1 MKQVF
6 IAIFTTLMAIF
17 FATHVKAQ
25 YCSKE
30 SLTAKYWQYRANLN
44 KHFVMSDRKP
54 EGCIGNGITRSEH
67 EFSQFTC
74 GADLLHGYGIP
85 ATSIW
90 QTPNGSFGM
99 GDRVAEGEFKNL
111 DCAKDGLNPNN
122 VTGVSWEF
130 EKHNYLE
137 YGSETPHQIGWYLVM
152 LATEYELLRKN
163 GQLQEQQRTLEEIFL
178 ALQAYRRLDITA
190 NCLVK
195 SRYDEITDGFEV
207 ENCDIWVAN
216 HHYTE
221 DACLC
226 AEKYH
231 NQQCKGAFGDA
242 KWHFDIPC
250 KTMCPWTPNLTG
262 YSGFYVREDAVQE
275 QEGMH
280 DASEDKWNIDLVG
293 SAFAMSQSPP
303 CDSNFSPA
311 CYNEKKVNFLS
322 QDQTF
327 SIMTGLAMVKRYVP
341 PTATVTTC
349 DGVVYHPFDIVQE
362 ISNGLV
368 KLPQNATRH
377 VFWPGSENDDCC
389 YKPVK
394 FGECAGGNLQWT
406 YAGLEYMHN
415 YINEGDDDHWVESLD
430 RLKWGR
436 KNGRRAFF
444 AQAMSVGFDIGTY
457 GTDNAKQK
465 IIDACV
471 EDKMEILLLMNDLL
485 HPGEPNIMDD
495 ETNAELKA
503 LFEEMLCSAPCDGP
517 CFKPDYYDDLNPA
530 EVPEFNCAN
539 TPHWIGQ
546 RWEGYGY
553 PPPNQQAWQ
562 DRKARQYNGLDF
574 MALYNTYM
582 LCFPEEQTPFYNPD
596 RPEPTTYGHL
606 LGENK
611 IEGPT
616 TLCPGTSADY
626 LLKKSNPVPTVF
638 KEIIWESSS
647 NISLSSTSTNPTTAT
662 ANTGRIPS
670 YIGVTFEEQIRKQQ
684 FYNGVAQETEGKYIY
699 VGEPLPYWVPP
710 QPITIADNCIFDY
723 RKPIISELPEYQV
736 VTEVD
741 FCQWIYK
748 AIAHGPQYTPETTLS
763 WVATDNNTGLTL
775 TGNGTE
781 FDFSS
786 IIPQTPNLFGIV
798 SLRFTV
804 ENNCDTE
811 VFTLESPYFVCSDS
825 PQGGNTQGR
834 QILVSPNPTNG
845 QISIRIVQNQTQDFY
860 STDPNGIRIQ
870 IYPGNGN
877 LTTLLD
883 AQMYNSG
890 QIFNVANLPNGSYHV
905 RANASDLSPIQTT
918 FFIIH

>member
-1 MKQVF
+1 
-6 IAIFTTLMAIF
+6 
-17 FATHVKAQ
+17 
-25 YCSKE
+25 
-30 SLTAKYWQYRANLN
+30 
-44 KHFVMSDRKP
+44 
-54 EGCIGNGITRSEH
+54 
-67 EFSQFTC
+67 
-74 GADLLHGYGIP
+74 
-85 ATSIW
+85 
-90 QTPNGSFGM
+90 
-99 GDRVAEGEFKNL
+99 
-111 DCAKDGLNPNN
+111 
-122 VTGVSWEF
+122 
-130 EKHNYLE
+130 
-137 YGSETPHQIGWYLVM
+137 
-152 LATEYELLRKN
+152 
-163 GQLQEQQRTLEEIFL
+163 
-178 ALQAYRRLDITA
+178 LDITA
-190 NCLVK
+190 NCLV
-195 SRYDEITDGFEV
+195 SDRYAEITAGVET
-207 ENCDIWVAN
+207 ENCDIWVFN

-231 NQQCKGAFGDA
+231 NQQCKGTFGDA

-250 KTMCPWTPNLTG
+250 KTMCPWTPILTG

-327 SIMTGLAMVKRYVP
+327 SIMTGLAMVKQYIP

-349 DGVVYHPFDIVQE
+349 DGTVYNPFNIVQE

-368 KLPQNATRH
+368 KLPQNTTRH
-377 VFWPGSENDDCC
+377 VFWPGSEDDDCC
-389 YKPVK
+389 YKSVK

-415 YINEGDDDHWVESLD
+415 YINEGDDDHKVGIFD
-430 RLKWGR
+430 RNKWGR

-444 AQAMSVGFDIGTY
+444 AQAMSVGFDIGTF
-457 GTDNAKQK
+457 GTDIAKQK

-495 ETNAELKA
+495 EANADLKA
-503 LFEEMLCSAPCDGP
+503 MFEEMLCSAPCNGP
-517 CFKPDYYDDLNPA
+517 CFKPIGYDNRPEDW
-530 EVPEFNCAN
+530 PEFNCAN

-553 PPPNQQAWQ
+553 PPPNQQAWN
-562 DRKARQYNGLDF
+562 DRRARQYNGLDF

-582 LCFPEEQTPFYNPD
+582 LCFPEEQTPFYHPD
-596 RPEPTTYGHL
+596 RPEPTPAGHL
-606 LGENK
+606 LGENN

-616 TLCPGTSADY
+616 TLCPGTSAAY

-638 KEIIWESSS
+638 KDIIWESSS
-647 NISLSSTSTNPTTAT
+647 NISLSSTTSNPTTAT
-662 ANTGRIPS
+662 ANSEKTPS
-670 YIGVTFEEQIRKQQ
+670 YIGVTFTEETQKQQ
-684 FYNGVAQETEGKYIY
+684 FYNGVAQETEGHYID
-699 VGEPLPYWVPP
+699 VGQPLPYWVPP
-710 QPITIADNCIFDY
+710 QPITIEDNCAFAY
-723 RKPIISELPEYQV
+723 KKPIISERPEYQV
-736 VTEVD
+736 ITEVD

-748 AIAHGPQYTPETTLS
+748 ATAHGPQYTSETTLS
-763 WVATDNNTGLTL
+763 WVATDSNTGLTV
-775 TGNGTE
+775 TGNGIE
-781 FDFSS
+781 LDFSE

-804 ENNCDTE
+804 QDNCGTD
-811 VFTLESPYFVCSDS
+811 VFTLESPYFVC
-825 PQGGNTQGR
+825 PNGPPGGGNTQGR

-860 STDPNGIRIQ
+860 STDPNGVRIR

-883 AQMYNSG
+883 AQLYNNG
-890 QIFNVANLPNGSYHV
+890 QTFNLNNLPNGSYHV
-905 RANASDLSPIQTT
+905 RANASDLTPIQTS
-918 FFIIH
+918 FVIIH